1 MNLLSKQSKTKKNI
15 HKRTELSWPR
25 VRDIQGFAPGGK
37 RAACAFITNEHKET
51 CLIFLGQC

>member
-37 RAACAFITNEHKET
+37 RAACAFITNNIKRHVSF
-51 CLIFLGQC
+51 FLGQC